1 MSYNKKDLQAL
12 KNKLRKENPDALR
25 LKKEV
30 KIKKFQRTAADF
42 EPQKKV
48 VKWNYSVNDLVTYKF
63 KPDVVGIIVADKQFF
78 GKRIEKNYFYVLL
91 GNAVIKI
98 DGQHIRKL

>member
-12 KNKLRKENPDALR
+12 KKKLKKENPSALG
-25 LKKEV
+25 
-30 KIKKFQRTAADF
+30 IKKKVAIKKVQRTAADF
-42 EPQKKV
+42 EPQKKIV
-48 VKWNYSVNDLVTYKF
+48 QWNYGINDLVTYKF
-63 KPDVVGIIVADKQFF
+63 SDNIGIIVADKQFF

-91 GNAVIKI
+91 GNSVMKI